1 MEMTSEEVTQKKTE
15 EEVYKIVIDGSSG
28 VGKSNI
34 FSRFLTNTFNPESE
48 ATVGVEFDKK
58 VTEVDKKKIKR
69 KPK

>member
-1 MEMTSEEVTQKKTE
+1 MTTEETTQTPKKISD

-58 VTEVDKKKIKR
+58 ITEVDKKKIKR
-69 KPK
+69 N